1 MIQNE
6 EHIKEF
12 VEEAIGHVE
21 TTETW
26 LLKMESGSSSDAVNA
41 IFRALHSIKGT
52 AGFFGL
58 KNIVDLAHVM
68 ESLFGDIRNN
78 RLEIR
83 HEMIDVLLA
92 ANDCLKEMIEDVY
105 NSESVDIGSHVAGL
119 TAIIN
124 GDVPQEPSPVQ
135 TEEMI
140 VVDEQQNIIK
150 IPGENVELLKDALRH
165 GHRMYKLVL
174 GLNRH
179 LSGSER
185 SPVQFYHKILSVG
198 NIIDT
203 YTDITDVENLQG
215 VLDSDINCIFV
226 FTTVLEKSLVAL
238 ALELPESEFNELR
251 LPQPQNETTIGELEQ
266 ELTRNA
272 EGDQLEEEKSVALKV
287 QDAKVPSVLNHEE
300 LALVHKE
307 DAGAEV
313 KSQGAAAVDE
323 TIRVNVSLLN
333 NLLDLAGEMVLGR
346 NQLLRIMEGHRKSIT
361 GLESV
366 LQNIDHITTELQDKI
381 MHTRMQP
388 IANVFNKF
396 PRIVRELSRKLNKEV
411 ELHLEGTEVEL
422 DKSIIEA
429 LTDPL
434 THLVRNA
441 LDHGIE
447 KPEVREKAGKNK
459 TGLLMMSAYHEGG
472 HVTIDIIDDGAGIR
486 TERIMAKALQNG
498 IVSEKELSG
507 MTENQIMSLIF
518 RPGFSTA
525 EEVTDYSGRG
535 VGMDVVKTN
544 IERLGGTVEILSA
557 PSHGTTFRLAL
568 PLTLAIIPSLIV
580 EVHNQKFALPQV
592 NLQEMVRIKPG
603 DNSRRIEYVHDSPV
617 LRLRGK
623 LLPIVYLSDVLGLRQ
638 TNANPAKV
646 KEKDDSK
653 LVFFDEKS
661 REEFIN
667 NIDNSSAEA
676 NLEEQAV
683 TRILVLK
690 IGARRYG
697 LVVDIIHDDEEIL
710 VKPLPPYLKNC
721 DCYSGVTILGD
732 GRIAMILDPE
742 GIAVRASLK
751 FPDESQE
758 ESELQLREN
767 VVEMQNLLL
776 FKCSGPEMYG
786 IDLSLVARVEEIE
799 PESIERI
806 GDREF
811 INFRGDALRL
821 IRPEYFLPVTKAENS
836 EAKRLYVIIPKL
848 VDHPMG
854 ILIEKIHDTVVTSIA
869 FNQDDIKTA
878 GLIGSSILN
887 DRIVLLLNMY
897 ELFEMAAPEY
907 FEAEE
912 SLITPP
918 GEQRTILIVEDTPF
932 FAKMEKDYLEHAG
945 YNVLLANNGRE
956 ALEILGARLVDAVVS
971 DIVMPIMDGLELIRN
986 IRADARLSHLPVI
999 AVTSMTGDSHVQAGT
1014 EAGFDF
1020 YEFKLDKVRLLQ
1032 KVAMVLQQGRSV
1044 I

>member
-21 TTETW
+21 TTENW
-26 LLKMESGSSSDAVNA
+26 LLKMESGTAADAVNA
-41 IFRALHSIKGT
+41 IFRAVHSIKGT

-83 HEMIDVLLA
+83 HDMIDVLLA

-105 NSESVDIGSHVAGL
+105 NSMNVDIAPHIAHL

-124 GDVPQEPSPVQ
+124 GDTPEEAAPIQ
-135 TEEMI
+135 TEEMF
-140 VVDEQQNIIK
+140 VVDEQQKEIK
-150 IPGENVELLKDALRH
+150 IPAENVELLKDALKH

-174 GLNRH
+174 GLNKH
-179 LSGSER
+179 LSGPER
-185 SPVQFYHKILSVG
+185 SPIQFYHKILSVG
-198 NIIDT
+198 NIINN
-203 YTDITDVENLQG
+203 YTDITEVKDLQG
-215 VLDSDINCIFV
+215 ALESDISCIFV

-251 LPQPQNETTIGELEQ
+251 VPQSRDEAELTELEH
-266 ELTRNA
+266 ELTSNIEA
-272 EGDQLEEEKSVALKV
+272 DKPEEKLVEMRPA
-287 QDAKVPSVLNHEE
+287 DAKLPAVISHEDLVP
-300 LALVHKE
+300 VHRE
-307 DAGAEV
+307 DSAAEV
-313 KSQGAAAVDE
+313 KSQAASTADE

-346 NQLLRIMEGHRKSIT
+346 NQLLRIMEGHRKTIS
-361 GLESV
+361 GLDSV

-396 PRIVRELSRKLNKEV
+396 PRIVRELSKKLNKEV
-411 ELHLEGTEVEL
+411 ELHLEGAEVEL

-447 KPEVREKAGKNK
+447 KPDVREKAGKNK

-486 TERIMAKALQNG
+486 TERIMAKALQNT

-525 EEVTDYSGRG
+525 EEVTDFSGRG

-544 IERLGGTVEILSA
+544 IEKLGGTVEILSA
-557 PSHGTTFRLAL
+557 PGHGTTFRLAL

-580 EVHNQKFALPQV
+580 EVHSQKFALPQV

-603 DNSRRIEYVHDSPV
+603 DKTRRIEFIHDSPV

-623 LLPIVYLSDVLGLRQ
+623 LLPIVYLSDVLGLRRAADTIQ
-638 TNANPAKV
+638 V
-646 KEKDDSK
+646 KDKSQV
-653 LVFFDEKS
+653 VFFDEKS
-661 REEFIN
+661 REEFMN
-667 NIDNSSAEA
+667 NMASNGTQAEEG
-676 NLEEQAV
+676 LEEQAV

-697 LVVDIIHDDEEIL
+697 LVVDVIHDDEEIL
-710 VKPLPPYLKNC
+710 VKPMPPYLKNC

-742 GIAVRASLK
+742 GIAVRASLR
-751 FPDESQE
+751 FPDETQE
-758 ESELQLREN
+758 EAELHMRDD
-767 VVEMQNLLL
+767 VVELQNLLL
-776 FKCSGPEMYG
+776 FKCSGPEMFG

-806 GDREF
+806 GSREF

-821 IRPEYFLPVTKAENS
+821 IRPEEYLPVNKQDNS

-854 ILIEKIHDTVVTSIA
+854 ILIEKIHDTVLTSIA
-869 FNQDDIKTA
+869 FNQDDIKTS
-878 GLIGSSILN
+878 GLIGSSILD

-907 FEAEE
+907 FETEDN
-912 SLITPP
+912 LIVP

-932 FAKMEKDYLEHAG
+932 FAKMERDYLEHAG
-945 YNVLLANNGRE
+945 YKVLMANNGRE
-956 ALEILGARLVDAVVS
+956 ALEILGASLVDAVVS

-986 IRADARLSHLPVI
+986 IRSDARLSHLPVI
-999 AVTSMTGDSHVQAGT
+999 AVTSMTGDSHVRAGE